1 MFAIKELDPH
11 WKGGLECNWGRC
23 GKPHSYGESGRSSVC
38 VGVYGVCSM
47 CAFLPCFVWDRI
59 FPQVLP
65 QSQVDA

>member
-38 VGVYGVCSM
+38 VGVYGVCSV
-47 CAFLPCFVWDRI
+47 CAFLPCFCVGSNI
-59 FPQVLP
+59 
-65 QSQVDA
+65 STGTATITS